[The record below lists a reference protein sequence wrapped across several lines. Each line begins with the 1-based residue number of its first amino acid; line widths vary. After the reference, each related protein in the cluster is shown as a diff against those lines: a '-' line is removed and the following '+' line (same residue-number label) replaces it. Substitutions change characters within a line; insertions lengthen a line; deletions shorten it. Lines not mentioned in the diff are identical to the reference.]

1 MLPYVPSVPYSFSSF
16 IVTRLPPDIDV
27 LNSPL
32 NTPLL
37 AVTLFK
43 VMLFKVASF
52 PLMSPDNVRL
62 LAVMSFSVK
71 FPSLSTTNVSFA
83 TICPLNR
90 MRSALTSAL
99 LWNLPSGSSV
109 TKAAI
114 YDFFT

>member
-1 MLPYVPSVPYSFSSF
+1 
-16 IVTRLPPDIDV
+16 
-27 LNSPL
+27 
-32 NTPLL
+32 
-37 AVTLFK
+37 
-43 VMLFKVASF
+43 
-52 PLMSPDNVRL
+52 
-62 LAVMSFSVK
+62 MSFSVK